1 MQASKQPSIRDLAI
15 ISDKRTCAIADKEGS
30 MIWYC
35 PWRFDQ
41 PALFSSLID
50 ENSGFWSIEAERKQ
64 FKHREYNGDSAIL
77 ITDFSVASG
86 SFSVTDFMPMQSG
99 FTGICRLFSPAP
111 VPIKSTLL
119 LKPDYGRSS
128 ASLKKS
134 ADGKTVLCSSF
145 EFYIKASH
153 SLIVIDDTVEM
164 IIPAGESGWMVLL
177 DDKNNLP
184 SVSMETLHNAL
195 RQTEVKWNTIMK
207 NILYEG
213 VYKEQMYH
221 SYKAIQMVTH
231 EHSGGILAAAT
242 TSLPEQIG
250 ADRNYDYRYVWLRD
264 TAMVVSAL
272 VRAGNKGDEA
282 ERFLDFLCTGRHTNK
297 KNLFVPFY
305 DLDAKTAPDEKTL
318 PATGYKCSKPV
329 RIGNGAFEQLQLDAQ
344 GNVLLAAKQIYNKN
358 KEKPHW
364 ETVVRTA
371 EYLVKN
377 WKKKDHGIWEEHVK
391 EHFTSSKILVA
402 KSLEFLA
409 EHAENN
415 KQKETWL
422 RTAEKIRAFVSENCM
437 TSDGAYAVYAG
448 SEAVDLTAALYPV
461 WWYDKPGS
469 NAMKQTMKRIEQEY
483 KEGELYHRHLIMSD
497 AKEEGVFLA
506 GCLWIAQ
513 YYVMLKDLKKAKTII
528 DAVLQFTT
536 DLGFLPEEGD
546 VKTGELLGNIP
557 QTFVHSSLMGVIL
570 DYNEALNATV
580 NE

>member
-1 MQASKQPSIRDLAI
+1 
-15 ISDKRTCAIADKEGS
+15 
-30 MIWYC
+30 
-35 PWRFDQ
+35 
-41 PALFSSLID
+41 
-50 ENSGFWSIEAERKQ
+50 
-64 FKHREYNGDSAIL
+64 
-77 ITDFSVASG
+77 
-86 SFSVTDFMPMQSG
+86 
-99 FTGICRLFSPAP
+99 
-111 VPIKSTLL
+111 
-119 LKPDYGRSS
+119 
-128 ASLKKS
+128 
-134 ADGKTVLCSSF
+134 
-145 EFYIKASH
+145 
-153 SLIVIDDTVEM
+153 M
-164 IIPAGESGWMVLL
+164 IIPEGESGWMVLL
-177 DDKNNLP
+177 DDKNGLP
-184 SVSMETLHNAL
+184 SVSIESLHNAL
-195 RQTEVKWNTIMK
+195 RQTEEKWNSIMK

-213 VYKEQMYH
+213 VYKDQMYH
-221 SYKAIQMVTH
+221 SYKAIQMVTP
-231 EHSGGILAAAT
+231 EYSGGILAAGT

-250 ADRNYDYRYVWLRD
+250 AGHNYDYRYVWLRD

-282 ERFLDFLCTGRHTNK
+282 ERYLDFLCTGRNTNK

-318 PATGYKCSKPV
+318 PGTGYKCSKPV

-344 GNVLLAAKQIYNKN
+344 GNVLLAAKQIYNRN

-364 ETVVRTA
+364 ETIVCTTA
-371 EYLVKN
+371 YLVKN
-377 WKKKDHGIWEEHVK
+377 WNKNDHGIWEEHLQ
-391 EHFTSSKILVA
+391 EHFTSSKVLVA

-422 RTAEKIRAFVSENCM
+422 STAGKIRAFVSERCM

-448 SEAVDLTAALYPV
+448 SEAVDITAALYPV
-461 WWYDKPGS
+461 WWYDKPDI
-469 NAMKQTMKRIEQEY
+469 NAMKQTIKRIEQEY

-497 AKEEGVFLA
+497 AKKEGVFLA
-506 GCLWIAQ
+506 GCLWVAQ

-546 VKTGELLGNIP
+546 VRTGELLGNIP

-570 DYNEALNATV
+570 DYNAALNSTA